1 MEKQRETISDSPS
14 GEANGEAAES
24 PFVDTTDTG
33 GWSALTI
40 ALMALRQVNQDARL
54 NAATQIDICL
64 RVTLQLK
71 LSLARNTFVLIF
83 GLKERGNTYIL
94 IWISWCE
101 QCFFFFPSASIQDH
115 AAREYCGG

>member
-94 IWISWCE
+94 I
-101 QCFFFFPSASIQDH
+101 
-115 AAREYCGG
+115 